1 MERQRQSRSS
11 GCRRHP
17 AGGASSPAVIGR
29 RQYALAAFAAVVL
42 ESGLLL
48 GAAWWASANPAP
60 AVAMPSAGAE
70 SLAEPDLAVTI
81 VPVVPVAAVAAAAEK
96 EVLQFVETSADQN
109 QGKPARPTNLI
120 SDRST
125 QAAGEGGQDRVDKR
139 PQPQVDGSNLP
150 GFELASQDFRDGPDD
165 APADGTPPAP
175 PAPPAP
181 VPPTPPVPPAP
192 PTITEATAKPR
203 LDHPTPAEVALE
215 SIKPM
220 IELPDSLPRLSAG
233 RPAEQLPPR
242 KDDRVTPDLSPRP
255 PPGGGGGGDA
265 GFKPQKIRRA
275 MEGTIA
281 QRGNASLDVEAT
293 PLGRYL
299 QVVVRVVTRDWQRAC
314 RRNENLMHVQPGF
327 LRVNFVVAPDGHVL
341 RASAVEQ
348 RDAGETQ
355 KIFTLNAVKQ
365 ADLPPI
371 PQEIV
376 EVLEGGKLEINFNFL
391 FL

>member
-1 MERQRQSRSS
+1 M
-11 GCRRHP
+11 
-17 AGGASSPAVIGR
+17 IGH
-29 RQYALAAFAAVVL
+29 RQYAFAAFAAVVI

-48 GAAWWASANPAP
+48 GAAWWSAANPAQ
-60 AVAMPSAGAE
+60 AVVMPSAGTE
-70 SLAEPDLAVTI
+70 PLAEPDLAATI

-96 EVLQFVETSADQN
+96 EVLQFVETSADQV
-109 QGKPARPTNLI
+109 QGKPPRPTNLI

-125 QAAGEGGQDRVDKR
+125 QAAGEGGQDRPDKR

-150 GFELASQDFRDGPDD
+150 GFELASQEFRDAPDD
-165 APADGTPPAP
+165 GS
-175 PAPPAP
+175 PPAP
-181 VPPTPPVPPAP
+181 VPSTAPVPPTP
-192 PTITEATAKPR
+192 PTITEATAKPQP
-203 LDHPTPAEVALE
+203 DQPTPAEVALE

-233 RPAEQLPPR
+233 RPAEQLQPR
-242 KDDRVTPDLSPRP
+242 NDDRATPDLSPRP
-255 PPGGGGGGDA
+255 PPGAGGGGDA

-299 QVVVRVVTRDWQRAC
+299 QAVARVVTRDWQRAC

-355 KIFTLNAVKQ
+355 KIFTLDAVKQ
-365 ADLPPI
+365 ANLPPI
-371 PQEIV
+371 PQELV
-376 EVLEGGKLEINFNFL
+376 EMLEGGKLEINFNFL